1 MEFLV
6 EFEVEIP
13 EGTPDAEVEQRN
25 HAEARAAAKLA
36 DDGYLRRLWKRSGVG
51 GAAFG
56 IYRADSKVELDG
68 LLAALPLGDW
78 LHFTVI
84 PLEPHPNDP
93 PESRR

>member
-13 EGTPDAEVEQRN
+13 DGTTDAEVEQRN
-25 HAEARAAAKLA
+25 LAEARAAAKLA
-36 DDGYLRRLWKRSGVG
+36 DDGYLLRLWKRSGVD
-51 GAAFG
+51 GAAVG
-56 IYRADSKVELDG
+56 IYCADSKVELDD
-68 LLAALPLGDW
+68 LLAALPLGNW